1 MREISAYYFGLP
13 GRIQKCKNDFMFPIS
28 YNHSLGKENTF
39 YYILERKCFNLIFQ
53 FNKSCHRKK
62 KCHTIIWIFKELVRN
77 RQGTNS

>member
-28 YNHSLGKENTF
+28 YNHSAGKENTF

-62 KCHTIIWIFKELVRN
+62 KMSYYYMDFQRVSEE
-77 RQGTNS
+77 